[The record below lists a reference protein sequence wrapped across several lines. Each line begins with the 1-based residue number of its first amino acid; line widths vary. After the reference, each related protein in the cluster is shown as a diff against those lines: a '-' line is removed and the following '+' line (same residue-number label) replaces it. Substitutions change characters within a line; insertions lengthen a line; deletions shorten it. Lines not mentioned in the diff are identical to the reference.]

1 MAAVSVQYVYMF
13 LGQKYI
19 AVYAEPRILKRW
31 NIDVNLICGASLL
44 NFVLKILLAD
54 YLQIDL
60 RLKRAASNLVLRW
73 FIVFESQTFTFFK
86 SVPRLSDR
94 QIQSLGGAVM

>member
-73 FIVFESQTFTFFK
+73 FIVFGSQTFTFFK